1 VILAHARPASAA
13 ALALW
18 LALAASAIAAD
29 AAAGRQKAVACA
41 VCHGPLGLANAPD
54 TPSLAGQPATYLAA
68 QLRAFRSGA
77 RRHEVMAVIARPLA
91 DADIADLSA
100 WFAALQVEVKP
111 PR

>member
-1 VILAHARPASAA
+1 VSLRLGLAWLLLAA
-13 ALALW
+13 AP
-18 LALAASAIAAD
+18 ALAAAS
-29 AAAGRQKAVACA
+29 AAGRQKAIACA

-68 QLRAFRSGA
+68 QLRAFRSGE
-77 RRHEVMAVIARPLA
+77 RRHEVMVVIAKPLS

-100 WFAALQVEVKP
+100 WFAAVQVEVKP